1 MKITRRQLRKLIIE
15 HMTKPRIPNLPVGS
29 EDEVL
34 SKLDSYARYDD
45 KISRMHADSLA
56 AAFDY
61 PEDRSYSD
69 DLKLY
74 DVSASP
80 GFIKDMSEMYAMGRL
95 YAESFDFDDPEDP
108 VPPEGHKQRMALID
122 DASDICNS
130 FKNEA
135 IIKKLIENFTKG
147 INDFDRERLA
157 SLGENPGEYEP
168 YKPEYIAREIIR
180 YEDNKN
186 YSDLYQ

>member
-15 HMTKPRIPNLPVGS
+15 HMTKPRIPNLPMGS

-45 KISRMHADSLA
+45 KMSRNQADSLA

-69 DLKLY
+69 DLQLY
-74 DVSASP
+74 DASASP
-80 GFIKDMSEMYAMGRL
+80 RFSKAMIEMYRMGEL
-95 YAESFDFDDPEDP
+95 YADSFDFDDPEDP
-108 VPPEGHKQRMALID
+108 VPEGHVHRVALLD
-122 DASDICNS
+122 AASDICNS
-130 FKNEA
+130 FKNEE

-147 INDFDRERLA
+147 LNDFDRERLA
-157 SLGENPGEYEP
+157 SLGENPGEYSP
-168 YKPEYIAREIIR
+168 YKPEDIAREITR
-180 YEDNKN
+180 YEDNKD

>member
-15 HMTKPRIPNLPVGS
+15 HMTKPRIPSLPMGS

-45 KISRMHADSLA
+45 KMSRNQADSLA

-69 DLKLY
+69 DLQLY
-74 DVSASP
+74 DASDR
-80 GFIKDMSEMYAMGRL
+80 FSEAMSEMYKMGRL
-95 YAESFDFDDPEDP
+95 YADSFDFDDPEDP
-108 VPPEGHKQRMALID
+108 VPEGHMQRVALLD
-122 DASDICNS
+122 DASDICND
-130 FKNEA
+130 FKNEE
-135 IIKKLIENFTKG
+135 IVKKLIANFTKG
-147 INDFDRERLA
+147 LNDFDRERLA
-157 SLGENPGEYEP
+157 SLGENPDEYEP
-168 YKPEYIAREIIR
+168 YKPEYIASDIIR
-180 YEDNKN
+180 YEDNKS